1 VRLRPVLMTA
11 VSTIFGMIPLALGG
25 GDGSEWRS
33 PMSVVSIGGLMAS
46 TFLTL
51 LIVPIVYTLVHDGQ
65 QAVKRWLR
73 AGLDAS
79 LRQVGRN
86 RA

>member
-1 VRLRPVLMTA
+1 
-11 VSTIFGMIPLALGG
+11 
-25 GDGSEWRS
+25 
-33 PMSVVSIGGLMAS
+33 MSVVSIGGLMAS

-65 QAVKRWLR
+65 KALGRGLR
-73 AGLDAS
+73 AARDAS
-79 LRQVGRN
+79 LRQLGRN